1 MVNVILWV
9 VQILLALFF
18 LAVAIPKIT
27 GRGIEQWVDFSA
39 VPRGLIFSIGF
50 AEIVGALALVLPGAT
65 GVLPWLTPIAA
76 IGLAVNVLMAT
87 GFHVRAA
94 EWLNAISTTV
104 WATIAAIIAVVRW
117 NLVNQAAI
125 AIDVRA
131 LAVALVVLVLA
142 GIVVAIVFYSHAA
155 PSGVPNGIAPR
166 AADHHRST

>member
-1 MVNVILWV
+1 VILWV

-18 LAVAIPKIT
+18 LAAAIPKIT
-27 GRGIEQWVDFSA
+27 GRGLEQWVGFSA
-39 VPRGLIFSIGF
+39 LPRGLIFSIGF
-50 AEIVGALALVLPGAT
+50 AEIAGALALVMPEAI

-94 EWLNAISTTV
+94 EWPNAISTTL
-104 WATIAAIIAVVRW
+104 WAMIAAIIAVVRW

-131 LAVALVVLVLA
+131 LAVALVVLFLA
-142 GIVVAIVFYSHAA
+142 AIVVAVVFYSRPTAG
-155 PSGVPNGIAPR
+155 GVPVSSGRRGAG
-166 AADHHRST
+166 